1 MKQINLKEYYPFYT
15 TDTIVEVPDE
25 VADILHA
32 YKLQEVAYQLRTY
45 RNKAY
50 YSLDL
55 GDGIENSVLMEQP
68 SILEILEQQRMTE
81 LIYKGL
87 AALPEKQR
95 QRIYAHF
102 FLGMSYSAIARTEC
116 CDESSVRRSV
126 YRGLKQLQKYF
137 LKNSF

>member
-32 YKLQEVAYQLRTY
+32 YKLQEAAYQLRTY

-68 SILEILEQQRMTE
+68 SVLEILEQQRMTE

-87 AALPEKQR
+87 ATLPEKQASEDLCTLFSR
-95 QRIYAHF
+95 YELF
-102 FLGMSYSAIARTEC
+102 
-116 CDESSVRRSV
+116 CDCQNRRL
-126 YRGLKQLQKYF
+126 R
-137 LKNSF
+137 